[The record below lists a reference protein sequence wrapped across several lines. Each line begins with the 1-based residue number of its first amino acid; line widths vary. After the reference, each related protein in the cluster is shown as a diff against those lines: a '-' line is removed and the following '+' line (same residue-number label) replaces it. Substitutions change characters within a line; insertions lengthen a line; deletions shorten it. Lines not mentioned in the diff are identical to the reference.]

1 MDDQVNRP
9 HRPAKVKKKHSS
21 DRNPKAYAYA
31 NPGRLQK
38 QAARSHDVKEKRLH
52 VPLVDRLPEEAP
64 PLIVAVVGPPG
75 VGKTTL
81 IKSLIKR
88 YAKHSLS
95 LPTGPLTVVTS
106 KRRRLTLI
114 ECPADSLAAMIDAS
128 KIADIVLLMID
139 GNFGFEMETLEFLNV
154 LSASGMPGNVF
165 GILTH
170 LDLFRKPSTLK
181 DAKKRLKHRFWGE
194 LYQGAKLFYLS
205 GVINGRY
212 PDREIHNLSRFI
224 NRSFGEIHTRIA

>member
-1 MDDQVNRP
+1 MDDQANRP
-9 HRPAKVKKKHSS
+9 HRKTKVKKKHTG
-21 DRNPKAYAYA
+21 DKNPKAFAYA
-31 NPGRLQK
+31 NPGKLQK

-52 VPLVDRLPEEAP
+52 VPLIDRLPSEPP

-88 YAKHSLS
+88 YTKHTLS
-95 LPTGPLTVVTS
+95 HPVGPLTVVTS
-106 KRRRLTLI
+106 KRRRLTFL
-114 ECPADSLAAMIDAS
+114 ECPSDSLASMIDVS

-139 GNFGFEMETLEFLNV
+139 GNYGFEMETMEFLNA

-170 LDLFRKPSTLK
+170 LDLFRKPATLK

-212 PDREIHNLSRFI
+212 PDREIHNLSRFL
-224 NRSFGEIHTRIA
+224 STFGLEE